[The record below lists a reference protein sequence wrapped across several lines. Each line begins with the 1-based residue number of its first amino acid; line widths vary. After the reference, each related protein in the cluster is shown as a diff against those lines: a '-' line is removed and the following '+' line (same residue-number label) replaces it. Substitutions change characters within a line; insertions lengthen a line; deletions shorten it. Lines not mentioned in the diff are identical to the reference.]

1 MYLCQLAQIY
11 SYGFLLFSVL
21 YTLEAAAQ
29 RRGVLR
35 KRIFLKIFAKITVKI
50 PVKKDTGTGVG
61 KFCEIFQN
69 SPFTEKL

>member
-1 MYLCQLAQIY
+1 MCQLAQVY
-11 SYGFLLFSVL
+11 SDGFLLFSVL

-29 RRGVLR
+29 RRGVLQ
-35 KRIFLKIFAKITVKI
+35 KKIFLKIFAKITVKI

>member
-1 MYLCQLAQIY
+1 MCQLAQVY

-29 RRGVLR
+29 RRGVLQ
-35 KRIFLKIFAKITVKI
+35 KKKFVKIFTKITVKI
-50 PVKKDTGTGVG
+50 PVRKDTGTGVG

-69 SPFTEKL
+69 SSFTEKL

>member
-1 MYLCQLAQIY
+1 MCQLAQVY
-11 SYGFLLFSVL
+11 WDAFLLFSVL

-29 RRGVLR
+29 RRGILQ
-35 KRIFLKIFAKITVKI
+35 KKIFLKIFAKITVKI
-50 PVKKDTGTGVG
+50 RVKKDTGTGVG